1 MSILGTLQDD
11 ITDLPDLS
19 LERYERIFKIYE
31 ASKDDKKFYFYN
43 ILNKIVFPDNINSTL
58 TGLYTVNSRLPLT
71 TISYNIYGD
80 IFSWWMLYIL
90 NKNLVSKLFYVEPGI
105 QLRYILPEQRA
116 LVYNQITRD
125 LIFNGR
131 HF

>member
-1 MSILGTLQDD
+1 MNTLGTLQDD
-11 ITDLPDLS
+11 INDLPDLS

-31 ASKDDKKFYFYN
+31 ASVDEKKFYFYN
-43 ILNKIVFPDNINSTL
+43 ILNKIVFPDNINSNL
-58 TGLYTVNSRLPLT
+58 TGLYVVNSRLPLT

-80 IFSWWMLYIL
+80 IFSWWMIYIL
-90 NKNLVSKLFYVEPGI
+90 NKDQIDKLFYVEAGT
-105 QLRYILPEQRA
+105 QLKYILPDQRA